1 MSILNGI
8 RVIDCGTY
16 VAAPA
21 AASILSD
28 FGAEVIK
35 VEHPRG
41 GDPYRRLGAVPG
53 MPVSSHNYCWILDA
67 RNRRSLALDLS
78 REEGRGILMKLA
90 ASADVF
96 ITNFQPDLVARFHM
110 SYEDLSAVNP
120 RLIYAYVTG
129 YGEQGGE
136 AGKPG
141 YDTTAYW
148 ARSGLM
154 GLMHNADTEPTLA
167 PAGFGDHP
175 TATSLFGA
183 IMLGLYQREQTGKG
197 ARVSTSLM
205 ASGAWSNSCQIQA
218 AHCGAEFPLQRTRS
232 TTINPL
238 VNHYVTRDGFRFIL
252 CCLEPRQ
259 DWPRLCHALGFREM
273 IGNPR
278 FHTFKARTEHSREL
292 IELLDRVIGALD
304 MAQCEKLFKE
314 HGVVWGPVPGPVE
327 VARDEQMQRNGV
339 FPELDQAQGGPL
351 RTVDSPMR
359 VDGVQKR
366 KPVMAPEIGQHS
378 REVLIELG
386 FSEEEVAA
394 LVAAGAVGA

>member
-1 MSILNGI
+1 MSILKGI

-16 VAAPA
+16 IAGPA
-21 AASILSD
+21 AATILSD
-28 FGAEVIK
+28 FGADVIK
-35 VEHPRG
+35 VEYPRG

-53 MPVSSHNYCWILDA
+53 MPVSGLNYCWILDA
-67 RNRRSLALDLS
+67 RNRRSVALDLS
-78 REEGRGILMKLA
+78 KEDGRAILHRLTA
-90 ASADVF
+90 AADVF
-96 ITNFQPDLVARFHM
+96 ITNYQPDLVARFGM
-110 SYEDLSAVNP
+110 SYEDLSAANP

-154 GLMHNADTEPTLA
+154 GLMYNSDTEPTLA

-183 IMLGLYQREQTGKG
+183 IMLALYQREHTGKG

-205 ASGAWSNSCQIQA
+205 ATGAWSNSCQIQA
-218 AHCGAEFPLQRTRS
+218 AHCGAEFPARRTRS

-252 CCLEPRQ
+252 CCLDPRH
-259 DWPRLCHALGFREM
+259 DWARLCNALGFREM

-278 FHTFKARTEHSREL
+278 FHTFKARTEHAREL

-304 MAQCEKLFKE
+304 MAQCAKLFNQ
-314 HGVVWGPVPGPVE
+314 HGVVWGPVPSPGE
-327 VARDEQMQRNGV
+327 VAQDEQMQANGLY
-339 FPELDQAQGGPL
+339 PEIDRAGPL

-359 VDGVQKR
+359 VDGVEKR
-366 KPVMAPEIGQHS
+366 KPAMAPEIGEHS
-378 REVLIELG
+378 REILLELG
-386 FSEEEVAA
+386 YSQEEVST
-394 LVAAGAVGA
+394 LVAGGAVGA